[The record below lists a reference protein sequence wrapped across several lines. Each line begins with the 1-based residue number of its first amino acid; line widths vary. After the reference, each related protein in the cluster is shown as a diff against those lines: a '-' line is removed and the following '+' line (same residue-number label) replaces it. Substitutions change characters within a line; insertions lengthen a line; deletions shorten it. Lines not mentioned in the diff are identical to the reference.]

1 MGEIKVGA
9 GLIILRQGKVLLG
22 FRLSKHGNGVWAFP
36 GGHVEFGES
45 PQQAIIREAYEE
57 TGLRVDAVE
66 KISFGNDFYENGTQY
81 ITLFFRAVSWTG
93 AVENREPEKCA
104 GWNWFSPDE
113 LPSPL
118 FLPIKSFLE
127 EGRQIR

>member
-66 KISFGNDFYENGTQY
+66 KISFGNDFY
-81 ITLFFRAVSWTG
+81 
-93 AVENREPEKCA
+93 
-104 GWNWFSPDE
+104 
-113 LPSPL
+113 
-118 FLPIKSFLE
+118 
-127 EGRQIR
+127 